1 MLENIRLSFQ
11 GIWSHKMRS
20 FLTMLGIIIG
30 IAAIIA
36 IVSTIQGTNEQ
47 IKRNLIGSGT
57 NTVKIQLY
65 RGNYPI
71 DPTYEQLPSTIPVI
85 SQEVKQQIMDLEEV
99 SAVTLYHQKQ
109 EYNTVYHVE
118 KTLSGGK
125 VAGIDTSYLSVF
137 GYRIEKGRGFSPTDY
152 RLARKVAMIDQ
163 VTADTLFDGEDPIG
177 QTIEIKQEPFVIVG
191 IIGLMD
197 SFQPV
202 IKTMQD
208 YYTYM
213 DTENAGLVL
222 VPDACWPI
230 LYQFDEPQQVAV
242 RATSTDDMTQAGRKT
257 AEILNMNAGL
267 STEDSKPSASDT
279 DMDVE
284 TEEVNAKEAVYDGAG
299 DSTSNY
305 QYRSEDL
312 LEQAKQ
318 LQDLSNSTNQM
329 LVWIA
334 SISLLVGGIGVMN
347 IMLVSVTERTREIGL
362 KKAIGAK
369 KSRIL
374 WQFLTEAAVLTS
386 LGGLLGIGLGLVL
399 AKFIASLN
407 GTISVISLPAVI
419 IAVAFS
425 MVIGV
430 VFGLLPSVKAANLN
444 PIDALRYE

>member
-57 NTVKIQLY
+57 NTVRIQLY

-71 DPTYEQLPSTIPVI
+71 DPTYEQLPSSIPVI
-85 SQEVKQQIMDLEEV
+85 TQEIKEQIMELEEV

-163 VTADTLFDGEDPIG
+163 VTADTLFEGDDPIG

-202 IKTMQD
+202 IKTMED

-242 RATSTDDMTQAGRKT
+242 RAVSTDDMTQAGRKT
-257 AEILNMNAGL
+257 AEILNTNAGL
-267 STEDSKPSASDT
+267 SSEDTSGQNPAENEI
-279 DMDVE
+279 E
-284 TEEVNAKEAVYDGAG
+284 TEEVVMEGGGMAG
-299 DSTSNY
+299 DASNSF

-444 PIDALRYE
+444 PIDALRSD

>member
-57 NTVKIQLY
+57 NTVRIQLY

-71 DPTYEQLPSTIPVI
+71 DPTYEQLPSSIPVI
-85 SQEVKQQIMDLEEV
+85 TQEIKEQIMELEEV

-163 VTADTLFDGEDPIG
+163 VTADTLFEGDDPIG

-202 IKTMQD
+202 IKTMED

-242 RATSTDDMTQAGRKT
+242 RAVSTDDMTQAGRKT
-257 AEILNMNAGL
+257 AEILNTNAGL
-267 STEDSKPSASDT
+267 SSEDTSGQTPAETEI
-279 DMDVE
+279 E
-284 TEEVNAKEAVYDGAG
+284 TEEVVVEGGGMAG
-299 DSTSNY
+299 GDASNSF

>member
-57 NTVKIQLY
+57 NTVRIQLY

-71 DPTYEQLPSTIPVI
+71 DPTYEQLPSSIPVI
-85 SQEVKQQIMDLEEV
+85 TQKIKEQIMELEEV

-163 VTADTLFDGEDPIG
+163 VTADTLFEGDDPIG

-202 IKTMQD
+202 IKTMED

-242 RATSTDDMTQAGRKT
+242 RAVSTDDMTQAGRKT
-257 AEILNMNAGL
+257 AEILNTNAGL
-267 STEDSKPSASDT
+267 SSEDTSGQNLAENEI
-279 DMDVE
+279 E
-284 TEEVNAKEAVYDGAG
+284 TEEVVMEGGGMAG
-299 DSTSNY
+299 DASNSF

>member
-57 NTVKIQLY
+57 NTVRIQLY

-71 DPTYEQLPSTIPVI
+71 DPTYEQLPSSIPVI
-85 SQEVKQQIMDLEEV
+85 TQEIKEQIMELEEV

-163 VTADTLFDGEDPIG
+163 VTADTLFEGDDPIG

-202 IKTMQD
+202 IKTMED

-242 RATSTDDMTQAGRKT
+242 RAVSTDDMTQAGRKT
-257 AEILNMNAGL
+257 AEILNTNAGL
-267 STEDSKPSASDT
+267 SSEDASGQNP
-279 DMDVE
+279 VENEIE
-284 TEEVNAKEAVYDGAG
+284 TEEVVMEGGGMAG
-299 DSTSNY
+299 DASNSF

>member
-11 GIWSHKMRS
+11 GIWSHKLRS

-71 DPTYEQLPSTIPVI
+71 DTTYDQIPSTIPVI
-85 SQEVKQQIMDLEEV
+85 SEEVKQQIMDLDEV

-152 RLARKVAMIDQ
+152 RLARKIAMIDQ
-163 VTADTLFDGEDPIG
+163 VTADTLFEGNDPIG

-191 IIGLMD
+191 VIGLMD

-222 VPDACWPI
+222 VPDTCWPI

-242 RATSTDDMTQAGRKT
+242 RAASTDDMTQAGRKT
-257 AEILNMNAGL
+257 AEILNTNAGL
-267 STEDSKPSASDT
+267 SVDENQAPAGDT
-279 DMDVE
+279 DMEVE
-284 TEEVNAKEAVYDGAG
+284 TKEAVYDGAS
-299 DSTSNY
+299 DSSQNY

-386 LGGLLGIGLGLVL
+386 LGGILGIGLGLVL
-399 AKFIASLN
+399 ARFIASLN
-407 GTISVISLPAVI
+407 GTISVISLPAVV